1 MSDFS
6 LNLVVQKVDKKL
18 NDMAKVLT
26 KFQKITSFGGFAAH
40 NIYKIERILKI
51 KE

>member
-18 NDMAKVLT
+18 NDMANVLT
-26 KFQKITSFGGFAAH
+26 KFQKITSSGGFSSWKT
-40 NIYKIERILKI
+40 N
-51 KE
+51 